1 MVIVKSYH
9 SRGLQV
15 EKWVVH
21 MNEISDMTRRD
32 IVDFLLTN
40 EEPFHGRLSL
50 TIFLQRIWDLK
61 SMAASDARYKN
72 ALDEIQ
78 QHMIMIYN
86 HDHNYSYYDLLY
98 DLLSIISCSDRT
110 FLRFLEQC
118 IHPLV
123 VPDKDEVNKRL
134 LFFNDLLRKDG
145 YKLKAYSRITGRPVY
160 QAMHNLAGQETT
172 IQAVKTIEDI
182 SRNFHLAANVLRQR
196 HNQRQPFDI
205 HDEYDVQDLFHAMLI
220 PFFSDI
226 RPEEVVPS
234 YAGGHTR
241 IDFLLKAEN
250 IVVEIKKTRASLT
263 TREVGNQL
271 IIDKD
276 HYLNHPNCKTF
287 IAFVYDPDRLISNPR
302 GLERDLSRTD
312 RGLQMRVIIAPS

>member
-1 MVIVKSYH
+1 MVIAKSYH
-9 SRGLQV
+9 SIGLQV
-15 EKWVVH
+15 EKWVAP
-21 MNEISDMTRRD
+21 MNEISAMTRQD

-61 SMAASDARYKN
+61 SMAASDARSKN

-78 QHMIMIYN
+78 HHMIYN
-86 HDHNYSYYDLLY
+86 HDYSDYDLLY
-98 DLLSIISCSDRT
+98 EMLSIISCSDHT

-123 VPDKDEVNKRL
+123 VPNKDEVNKRL
-134 LFFNDLLRKDG
+134 QFFNDLLRKDG
-145 YKLKAYSRITGRPVY
+145 YKLKASSRIIGRSVY
-160 QAMHNLAGQETT
+160 QAIRTPAGPETT
-172 IQAVKTIEDI
+172 IQALKTIEDI

-196 HNQRQPFDI
+196 HNQRQPFAI

-220 PFFSDI
+220 PFFADI

-250 IVVEIKKTRASLT
+250 IVVEIKKTRANLT
-263 TREVGNQL
+263 AREVGNQL

-287 IAFVYDPDRLISNPR
+287 IAFVYDPDRLIANPR
-302 GLERDLSRTD
+302 GLERDLSRTE
-312 RGLQMRVIIAPS
+312 RGLHMRVIVAPS